1 MFCGAEYPC
10 GHFRS
15 AVLAMVPPIFLCTC
29 SLAKHGKPKS
39 PSERVNTTQ
48 QQWKQCGIIFLIL
61 NSQCSTVSATR
72 SSNNSIPSESG
83 MISTPY
89 FLYLLCH
96 TQVLFFA
103 VTSYSDTVT
112 FPVFWY
118 MHTHPTC
125 VSLPMGH
132 PSKMNSFSP
141 WLWVLSVVTVLQS
154 RKDFASSWIVACWSQ
169 FCFCHHCT
177 CLPLQS

>member
-1 MFCGAEYPC
+1 MYWTWCSVVWNIPVA
-10 GHFRS
+10 HFRS

-48 QQWKQCGIIFLIL
+48 QQWKQCGIIILIL
-61 NSQCSTVSATR
+61 NSQCSTVSVTR
-72 SSNNSIPSESG
+72 NSSNFIPSESG
-83 MISTPY
+83 MISIPY

-118 MHTHPTC
+118 IHTHIMQVYHC
-125 VSLPMGH
+125 
-132 PSKMNSFSP
+132 
-141 WLWVLSVVTVLQS
+141 LWAIPLKWVPLVH
-154 RKDFASSWIVACWSQ
+154 DFE
-169 FCFCHHCT
+169 FC
-177 CLPLQS
+177 LL